1 MNKLSKIMAPEATG
15 FAAYNLTADPTD
27 SEESDTNPILHLDG
41 RAYSDASEDLL
52 IVSPYTSRSHLLDLT
67 LLNRAQA
74 LLPRSLTIM
83 APIALGYA
91 TSPSIRSFN
100 WKAVFSLL
108 ALSGRAEGFAWKEQS
123 FYVIIFRSQI
133 PRSTSRSE
141 LAAFDRKAY
150 EEAMAGNGLL
160 KYWFGN
166 PDAEGRNLA
175 TCGYFTGPAEYD
187 FHSHTYTGVW
197 RQREDAVPG
206 SSGEGHKA
214 AMRATI
220 KMYTEWQVERH
231 RLVVGDNVVDWD
243 NIRKTE

>member
-1 MNKLSKIMAPEATG
+1 MAPKAAG
-15 FAAYNLTADPTD
+15 FAYNLTADPAD
-27 SEESDTNPILHLDG
+27 SVESDNSPILHLEG
-41 RAYSDASEDLL
+41 KAYSDASEDLL

-74 LLPRSLTIM
+74 LFARSLTIM
-83 APIALGYA
+83 APITADYA
-91 TSPSIRSFN
+91 TSPFIRSFN

-108 ALSGRAEGFAWKEQS
+108 ALSARAEGFEWKEQS
-123 FYVIIFRSQI
+123 FYVIIFRSQV
-133 PRSTSRSE
+133 PPSTSRSE
-141 LAAFDRKAY
+141 LAALDRKAH

-175 TCGYFTGPAEYD
+175 TCVCFTGSAEYD
-187 FHSHTYTGVW
+187 FRSHTITGIW
-197 RQREDAVPG
+197 RHREDALPG

-231 RLVVGDNVVDWD
+231 RLVVGDNVENWD
-243 NIRKTE
+243 IIPWKD